1 MSELPTTTHRDA
13 SPEPSAAEAPARAG
27 EEEMVQDD
35 PHFDVS
41 PVRKAVV
48 VDLAQDAAFQL
59 FTQAM
64 PTWWPVGSHSIG
76 GRRVQEARFVGGV
89 GGRIYEVLDDGTEY
103 DWGRVTVWEPPQRFV
118 CSWDPSVEARTP
130 TEVEVRFEAEGPD
143 RTRVELEHRGWE
155 QIGERA
161 RLGRESYAGAG
172 GWTEVLGEYVRAATG
187 PASSRPS
194 SEGAR

>member
-1 MSELPTTTHRDA
+1 MSELPTTTPSDA
-13 SPEPSAAEAPARAG
+13 SPERSAAAGPGRAG

-35 PHFDVS
+35 PGFDVS
-41 PVRKAVV
+41 PIRKAVV
-48 VDLAQDAAFQL
+48 VELGQEAAFLL
-59 FTQAM
+59 FTQAL
-64 PTWWPVGSHSIG
+64 PSWWPVGSHSIG
-76 GRRVQEARFVGGV
+76 GARAREARFQGGL

-103 DWGRVTVWEPPQRFV
+103 DWGRVMAWEPPQRFV

-130 TEVEVRFEAEGPD
+130 TEGEVRFLAERAD

-172 GWTEVLGEYVRAATG
+172 GWTEVLGGFVRVAQRSG
-187 PASSRPS
+187 QHGGGS
-194 SEGAR
+194 

>member
-1 MSELPTTTHRDA
+1 MSELPTTTPSDA
-13 SPEPSAAEAPARAG
+13 SPEAPAAGGPGRAG

-35 PHFDVS
+35 ARFDVS
-41 PVRKAVV
+41 PIRKAVV
-48 VDLAQDAAFQL
+48 VDLAHEAAFQL

-64 PTWWPVGSHSIG
+64 RTWWPVGSHSIG
-76 GRRVQEARFVGGV
+76 GARAQEARFVGGV

-130 TEVEVRFEAEGPD
+130 TEVEVRFLAEGPD

-155 QIGERA
+155 RIGERA

-172 GWTEVLGEYVRAATG
+172 GWTEVLGEYVRAAAG
-187 PASSRPS
+187 PAPSRPLG
-194 SEGAR
+194 EGLR